1 MKDAHKIFLISVIYF
16 IPKWFLSFYF
26 FDEDIVNRIIF
37 EIDGDGSYYLPIVKY
52 LSELN
57 FVNSYDQQILELR
70 IIPIPFGSIFVHSL
84 IYTFIENYSIII
96 TEFLAIFVF
105 LFLFSKIVNFFLS
118 KQHSIAIAAL
128 FLIIP
133 LFISILPTNELP
145 FIKILETNF
154 FNLRIHRPMM
164 TTLLLLLFLFL
175 MMTISKKGIN
185 SKNSFFLGATLS
197 LSLSGFYYYFII
209 QALIIFYYITSLCK
223 FNYLQFFKENK
234 KNILIFATTF
244 FVLSI
249 PFFIN
254 IYFHENDFTNRMGIT
269 ILNQEKKFILLEY
282 FIDNIVNTGLIFLVL
297 LSIIIII
304 IIKNKNLEVYRYLNF
319 FLLLFISSI
328 ISPFIFIIG
337 SNKTGL
343 IYHYNN
349 IIVMMGLIF
358 FIMSFICLIKL
369 FMENFFYKYLNKIIY
384 LFCFLVIT
392 FFFSNKFYKLNNNED
407 YRDKR
412 IEFQKVTKMIS
423 QNSKNINEISLLT
436 YDNHLMIWGILKDI
450 KNLNVIGAA
459 FSSKTNE
466 MIEDDLIDSFKF
478 FKLNEK
484 NFVDFF
490 ENKKGTWRYHNINVR
505 DFFMMRYQANKL
517 NTYNNSQNFD
527 PKILSFINKS
537 SPALAQQIIIPY
549 DEIQRLKEKFMMRKN
564 IDFIAPDIIVLP
576 KNHFIF
582 SKISAA
588 PDSYCTIHSG
598 KFYIYYSNL
607 KNDCN

>member
-1 MKDAHKIFLISVIYF
+1 
-16 IPKWFLSFYF
+16 
-26 FDEDIVNRIIF
+26 
-37 EIDGDGSYYLPIVKY
+37 
-52 LSELN
+52 
-57 FVNSYDQQILELR
+57 
-70 IIPIPFGSIFVHSL
+70 
-84 IYTFIENYSIII
+84 
-96 TEFLAIFVF
+96 
-105 LFLFSKIVNFFLS
+105 
-118 KQHSIAIAAL
+118 
-128 FLIIP
+128 
-133 LFISILPTNELP
+133 
-145 FIKILETNF
+145 
-154 FNLRIHRPMM
+154 
-164 TTLLLLLFLFL
+164 
-175 MMTISKKGIN
+175 MMTIAKKRIN

-484 NFVDFF
+484 NFIDFL

-549 DEIQRLKEKFMMRKN
+549 DEIQRLKKKFMLRKN
-564 IDFIAPDIIVLP
+564 IDFIAPNIIVLP

-598 KFYIYYSNL
+598 KFYIYYSNH